1 MRPSPRQGA
10 DSRASGTWVVW
21 GQQLGSNRANPS
33 TFFNTVAELDLNGAN
48 NSTCVIRT
56 TGVTECNGY
65 NEFGNNGN
73 GMLAYFDSTFRTV
86 TGDYVLLDMP
96 GFYGNPCA
104 VERAGTVACWGWT
117 GNGALL
123 AAGVDGITRSP
134 ALIPPP

>member
-1 MRPSPRQGA
+1 
-10 DSRASGTWVVW
+10 
-21 GQQLGSNRANPS
+21 
-33 TFFNTVAELDLNGAN
+33 
-48 NSTCVIRT
+48 
-56 TGVTECNGY
+56 
-65 NEFGNNGN
+65 
-73 GMLAYFDSTFRTV
+73 
-86 TGDYVLLDMP
+86 MP